1 MLVRVTDHAVEQYRK
16 KLLQF
21 YGCNISNKEIKAELI
36 LITKKGKRV
45 RQLPGLPG
53 QNVFEHIYNGLSVS
67 VECSKKEA
75 TIITFN
81 GDRRWRGW
89 WKKKNTRLRGMRK
102 AVAAL

>member
-1 MLVRVTDHAVEQYRK
+1 MLVHVTDHAVEQYRK
-16 KLLQF
+16 KLLRF
-21 YGCNISNKEIKAELI
+21 YDYDVSNKEIKAELI
-36 LITKKGKRV
+36 LIARKGKRR
-45 RQLPGLPG
+45 RQPSLPG